1 MFSDGN
7 ISSYERGDKHV
18 TSGFFLFSQS
28 TVYTLPIGCLKK
40 GSLSIW
46 DSAKPFY
53 VSVCMFRDHSE
64 PTPGG
69 SNHIICFFRY
79 FLFPSAFCWWLPC
92 SHIHALF
99 SLNQCVYLTVFFA
112 SEIVRN
118 TQLYSLLPVIAI
130 TSCLIISVLAPVRNK
145 NHPLSAGAYNRNR
158 KIALCIVLIET
169 SILIVLWFWKSIR
182 PFLIV
187 PTMSLAAVA
196 VMMIITL
203 FRKEENEL

>member
-1 MFSDGN
+1 MLQAV
-7 ISSYERGDKHV
+7 SSYLANQLYIHCRLDASKKEVYQYGIQLSLSTLASACSV
-18 TSGFFLFSQS
+18 IMLSLLLGEAITSFAFLGIFFFLRLF
-28 TVYTLPIGCLKK
+28 
-40 GSLSIW
+40 
-46 DSAKPFY
+46 A
-53 VSVCMFRDHSE
+53 
-64 PTPGG
+64 GG
-69 SNHIICFFRY
+69 YHARTYMRCF
-79 FLFPSAFCWWLPC
+79 LLTNA
-92 SHIHALF
+92 
-99 SLNQCVYLTVFFA
+99 VYLTVFFA